1 MCINI
6 RSTCFYRPSLMTLNN
21 DAETKRCMGDRIR
34 GWVSISDTETKR
46 CKEDRIRGCAS
57 TSDLFAFIDPL

>member
-6 RSTCFYRPSLMTLNN
+6 RSTCSYRPSLMTLNN

-34 GWVSISDTETKR
+34 GCVSISDAETKR
-46 CKEDRIRGCAS
+46 CKEDRIGGCVS
-57 TSDLFAFIDPL
+57 ISDQFAFIDPL

>member
-1 MCINI
+1 M
-6 RSTCFYRPSLMTLNN
+6 L
-21 DAETKRCMGDRIR
+21 GDRIR

-46 CKEDRIRGCAS
+46 CKEDRIGGCVS